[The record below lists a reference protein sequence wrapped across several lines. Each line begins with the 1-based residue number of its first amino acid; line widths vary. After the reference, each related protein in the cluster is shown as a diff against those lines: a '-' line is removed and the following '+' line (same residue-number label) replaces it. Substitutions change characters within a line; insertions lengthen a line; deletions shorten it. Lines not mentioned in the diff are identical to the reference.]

1 MGSAQSARRI
11 QPGGGPGRAGGP
23 ADLSRSPCLPTPP
36 PALPPPLAALPS
48 ISRWRWA
55 VGGWWGWEGGARL
68 GSAGD
73 RPLASCH
80 RLWDGWKGQQ
90 GRWLWGLLRHGGGSI
105 TAKCYSPPP
114 PVPPL
119 PPAAALAE
127 SRGQGSQTCRCA
139 LSPPNTPHCGSRR
152 VFWGAAP
159 PRARPLSHPGPRAD
173 CPQCA
178 LGRSYHRAGGLFFGH
193 AGRGS
198 EHTGLVVMSATHP
211 TYLETRTKESNTC
224 TSQGLAQKPPWCN
237 EGEGRLSQQPR
248 WDPEASPVCQGSTTG
263 LSHPL
268 RWGGGVWSHVLGPE
282 RW

>member
-1 MGSAQSARRI
+1 MGD
-11 QPGGGPGRAGGP
+11 GGGGRAGPGWGQRGTAPWP
-23 ADLSRSPCLPTPP
+23 AVTGSGMAGKDSR
-36 PALPPPLAALPS
+36 
-48 ISRWRWA
+48 
-55 VGGWWGWEGGARL
+55 EGGSGVSSVMA
-68 GSAGD
+68 AG
-73 RPLASCH
+73 P
-80 RLWDGWKGQQ
+80 
-90 GRWLWGLLRHGGGSI
+90 
-105 TAKCYSPPP
+105 SPPS
-114 PVPPL
+114 VTAPL
-119 PPAAALAE
+119 PESSTTPPPAAALAE
-127 SRGQGSQTCRCA
+127 SESRAKGARPVA
-139 LSPPNTPHCGSRR
+139 VLSPLPTLPTAGHAG

-178 LGRSYHRAGGLFFGH
+178 LGRPYHRAGGLFFGH

-263 LSHPL
+263 LSHPP

>member
-1 MGSAQSARRI
+1 MVGVGGRGQAGVS
-11 QPGGGPGRAGGP
+11 GGPPPGQ
-23 ADLSRSPCLPTPP
+23 LS
-36 PALPPPLAALPS
+36 PALGWLERTAGKVALGSPPSWRRVHHRQVLQLPS
-48 ISRWRWA
+48 
-55 VGGWWGWEGGARL
+55 
-68 GSAGD
+68 
-73 RPLASCH
+73 P
-80 RLWDGWKGQQ
+80 
-90 GRWLWGLLRHGGGSI
+90 
-105 TAKCYSPPP
+105 SPPP
-114 PVPPL
+114 PHPT
-119 PPAAALAE
+119 PAAALAE
-127 SRGQGSQTCRCA
+127 SESRAKGARPVA
-139 LSPPNTPHCGSRR
+139 VLSPLPTLPTAGHAG

-263 LSHPL
+263 LSHPP